1 MTPKHS
7 SAFQDAEG
15 RTLRTEGTVWIA
27 VGFALAFGLMVT
39 IVYAMAILSRP

>member
-27 VGFALAFGLMVT
+27 AGFLLALGLMVT
-39 IVYAMAILSRP
+39 IVYGMAILSRP

>member
-7 SAFQDAEG
+7 SAFQDVEG

-39 IVYAMAILSRP
+39 ICYAMAILSRP

>member
-7 SAFQDAEG
+7 SAFQDVEG
-15 RTLRTEGTVWIA
+15 RTRTKGTAWIA
-27 VGFALAFGLMVT
+27 VGFLLAFGLMVT